1 MVAFFNQHTG
11 LQLRPIFDEYLRHA
25 AIPTLEL
32 RFEPAHAVSY
42 RWRAEEEKFAMPV
55 RVGQKGDWQI
65 VTPTTAWQRM
75 STRVAKD
82 DFEAATDLYYINVS
96 KQ

>member
-1 MVAFFNQHTG
+1 MWRKQ
-11 LQLRPIFDEYLRHA
+11 D
-25 AIPTLEL
+25 AIT
-32 RFEPAHAVSY
+32 Y
-42 RWRAEEEKFAMPV
+42 
-55 RVGQKGDWQI
+55 
-65 VTPTTAWQRM
+65 TAWQRM